1 MASADH
7 VSRETG
13 GSSEEKNLG
22 VGEALD
28 VKVKVEDTNATNH
41 AEIAESS
48 RVVNTDATTTT
59 TASAAIKIEPN
70 NTSQVEV
77 DAGSASQVEIP
88 SAAVKAANMSSSDDS
103 SSMPPPPAVVR
114 AAPPSTTVSLNASST
129 ATAQSNS
136 AKIPPAVG
144 TTSTVTPTTSATS
157 SPVKQEIKPVP
168 PPTRPVGGP
177 SNPIVRTGLVPG
189 RPAVQSS
196 TPAAVAKL
204 QGHTNPAISSPAI
217 PKSSPPPAPAA
228 AAIPDVTQSATPRYQ
243 SISTASS
250 DISSHGG
257 NASGGSSNSGSKKK
271 TPHPLRRGKWT
282 TEEEAYA
289 NRLINEFKSGLLP
302 LTDGT
307 TLRNFLSKLLNCD
320 PMRISKKFVG
330 NNCIGKQVFR
340 RRVAEIN
347 RITPD
352 QMQQTK
358 MDLSELERRFLDRVA
373 QTNRVKAPG
382 VSAAIGPNGVL
393 GPLPPNLMKIGGVK
407 GGDDLEMDAPPTPPW
422 LRPPAKYKPTGKFAE
437 RLEAKAKAAAERKA
451 KLAAAA
457 AAAAATA
464 AQASASSAAGES
476 KRTQPLKADSSLEQ
490 LTRTASNE
498 GVPRTESALEQ
509 LARTASA
516 AKFVE
521 DIVNGDGSDEAKVGG
536 KKLSQ
541 SALQGSFDALMS
553 MDLQSVENLVELA
566 SSSNLASLLTESK
579 SSAQMET
586 FIQNLSSGNL
596 LKSGNESHVA
606 LGGLLQSLS
615 KGNLLKVGEDS
626 HVALGNLLQSIQ
638 TDLHDENSSSN
649 NLFDPEKFINRAE
662 SVTGFSKLRTKDGL
676 AKGGSVEDFLSLMAS
691 GDIPHQDPSLLNVP
705 LQKVM
710 QQYGVGAAN
719 SLKRKLS
726 QQQLSALASRISR
739 SRLAG
744 SASNINEKGSVKKQR
759 IV

>member
-13 GSSEEKNLG
+13 GSSEEKNVG

-28 VKVKVEDTNATNH
+28 VKVEVEDRNATNH

-48 RVVNTDATTTT
+48 RVVNTDATTTTTT

-77 DAGSASQVEIP
+77 DAGSASLVEIP
-88 SAAVKAANMSSSDDS
+88 SAAVKAANLSSSDDS

-129 ATAQSNS
+129 AIAQSNS

-144 TTSTVTPTTSATS
+144 TTSTVTPTTSATL

-196 TPAAVAKL
+196 TPAAVAAMKAANL
-204 QGHTNPAISSPAI
+204 QGHTNPAIASPAI
-217 PKSSPPPAPAA
+217 PKSSPPLAPAP

-257 NASGGSSNSGSKKK
+257 NASGGSSSSSGTKKK

-457 AAAAATA
+457 AAAAAATA

-509 LARTASA
+509 LARTASG
-516 AKFVE
+516 E
-521 DIVNGDGSDEAKVGG
+521 SNRYVGV
-536 KKLSQ
+536 
-541 SALQGSFDALMS
+541 SFCY
-553 MDLQSVENLVELA
+553 
-566 SSSNLASLLTESK
+566 
-579 SSAQMET
+579 
-586 FIQNLSSGNL
+586 
-596 LKSGNESHVA
+596 
-606 LGGLLQSLS
+606 LG
-615 KGNLLKVGEDS
+615 V
-626 HVALGNLLQSIQ
+626 
-638 TDLHDENSSSN
+638 
-649 NLFDPEKFINRAE
+649 F
-662 SVTGFSKLRTKDGL
+662 
-676 AKGGSVEDFLSLMAS
+676 
-691 GDIPHQDPSLLNVP
+691 
-705 LQKVM
+705 
-710 QQYGVGAAN
+710 
-719 SLKRKLS
+719 
-726 QQQLSALASRISR
+726 
-739 SRLAG
+739 
-744 SASNINEKGSVKKQR
+744 
-759 IV
+759 

>member
-7 VSRETG
+7 VSKETG
-13 GSSEEKNLG
+13 GSSEEKNVG

-48 RVVNTDATTTT
+48 RIVNTDATTTT
-59 TASAAIKIEPN
+59 TTSAAIKIEPN

-77 DAGSASQVEIP
+77 DAGSSSQVEIP
-88 SAAVKAANMSSSDDS
+88 SAAVKTANLSSSDDS

-114 AAPPSTTVSLNASST
+114 AAPPSTTVSQNASST
-129 ATAQSNS
+129 AIAQSNS

-177 SNPIVRTGLVPG
+177 SNPIVRSGVVPG

-196 TPAAVAKL
+196 TPTAIAAMKAAKL

-217 PKSSPPPAPAA
+217 PKSSPPLAPPAA

-257 NASGGSSNSGSKKK
+257 NASGGSNNSGSKKK

-393 GPLPPNLMKIGGVK
+393 GPLPPIRVK
-407 GGDDLEMDAPPTPPW
+407 GADDLEMDAPPTPPW
-422 LRPPAKYKPTGKFAE
+422 LRPPAKYKPTGKFAK

-451 KLAAAA
+451 KLAA

-490 LTRTASNE
+490 LTRAASNE

-509 LARTASA
+509 LARTASG
-516 AKFVE
+516 E
-521 DIVNGDGSDEAKVGG
+521 SNRLVGI
-536 KKLSQ
+536 
-541 SALQGSFDALMS
+541 SFCY
-553 MDLQSVENLVELA
+553 LVV
-566 SSSNLASLLTESK
+566 
-579 SSAQMET
+579 
-586 FIQNLSSGNL
+586 F
-596 LKSGNESHVA
+596 
-606 LGGLLQSLS
+606 
-615 KGNLLKVGEDS
+615 
-626 HVALGNLLQSIQ
+626 
-638 TDLHDENSSSN
+638 
-649 NLFDPEKFINRAE
+649 
-662 SVTGFSKLRTKDGL
+662 
-676 AKGGSVEDFLSLMAS
+676 
-691 GDIPHQDPSLLNVP
+691 
-705 LQKVM
+705 
-710 QQYGVGAAN
+710 
-719 SLKRKLS
+719 
-726 QQQLSALASRISR
+726 
-739 SRLAG
+739 
-744 SASNINEKGSVKKQR
+744 
-759 IV
+759 

>member
-7 VSRETG
+7 VSKETG

-41 AEIAESS
+41 AEEIVESS
-48 RVVNTDATTTT
+48 RVVNIDATTTTT

-77 DAGSASQVEIP
+77 DAGSSSQVEIP
-88 SAAVKAANMSSSDDS
+88 SASVKAANLSSSDDS

-114 AAPPSTTVSLNASST
+114 AAPPSTAVSLNASSS

-136 AKIPPAVG
+136 GKIPPAVG

-196 TPAAVAKL
+196 TPAAVAAMKAANL
-204 QGHTNPAISSPAI
+204 QGHTNPAIASPAI
-217 PKSSPPPAPAA
+217 PKSSPPPVPAAAA
-228 AAIPDVTQSATPRYQ
+228 AAIPDLTQSAAPRYQ

-250 DISSHGG
+250 DNISSHGG

-407 GGDDLEMDAPPTPPW
+407 GGDDIEMDAPPTPPW

-457 AAAAATA
+457 AAATA
-464 AQASASSAAGES
+464 AQASASSAASGES

-509 LARTASA
+509 LARTASG
-516 AKFVE
+516 E
-521 DIVNGDGSDEAKVGG
+521 
-536 KKLSQ
+536 
-541 SALQGSFDALMS
+541 
-553 MDLQSVENLVELA
+553 
-566 SSSNLASLLTESK
+566 SNWVVCGCFILL
-579 SSAQMET
+579 
-586 FIQNLSSGNL
+586 
-596 LKSGNESHVA
+596 
-606 LGGLLQSLS
+606 LGA
-615 KGNLLKVGEDS
+615 V
-626 HVALGNLLQSIQ
+626 
-638 TDLHDENSSSN
+638 
-649 NLFDPEKFINRAE
+649 F
-662 SVTGFSKLRTKDGL
+662 
-676 AKGGSVEDFLSLMAS
+676 
-691 GDIPHQDPSLLNVP
+691 
-705 LQKVM
+705 
-710 QQYGVGAAN
+710 
-719 SLKRKLS
+719 
-726 QQQLSALASRISR
+726 
-739 SRLAG
+739 
-744 SASNINEKGSVKKQR
+744 
-759 IV
+759 

>member
-77 DAGSASQVEIP
+77 DAGSSSQVEIP
-88 SAAVKAANMSSSDDS
+88 SAAVKAANLSSSDDS

-457 AAAAATA
+457 AAAATA

-509 LARTASA
+509 LARTASGESNRYVGVSFCYLGGLLKYFVSTLCVIFSA

-649 NLFDPEKFINRAE
+649 NLFDPGVYMVCVCVLNYLFYITYKHSSHEHFN
-662 SVTGFSKLRTKDGL
+662 
-676 AKGGSVEDFLSLMAS
+676 AS
-691 GDIPHQDPSLLNVP
+691 
-705 LQKVM
+705 
-710 QQYGVGAAN
+710 
-719 SLKRKLS
+719 
-726 QQQLSALASRISR
+726 
-739 SRLAG
+739 
-744 SASNINEKGSVKKQR
+744 
-759 IV
+759 